1 MQENTDQE
9 NSEYGTFHAV
19 GLSEKIR
26 KSMDNESKQEDGCL
40 SKENLFGQ
48 AKFLMNAYLHGECYV
63 YCIFLRW
70 SIN

>member
-26 KSMDNESKQEDGCL
+26 KSMDNESKQE
-40 SKENLFGQ
+40 FGSRWMSIER
-48 AKFLMNAYLHGECYV
+48 KFIWTGQILNEC
-63 YCIFLRW
+63 ISPW
-70 SIN
+70 